1 MHNGQNSKI
10 KQKKVG
16 IKEIILGL
24 GDLFINKQESVKLLD
39 TWILEPIILWLNLPL
54 EGFKMSL
61 PQMCHFGTWITL
73 PKSIKTQKTQEE

>member
-39 TWILEPIILWLNLPL
+39 T
-54 EGFKMSL
+54 
-61 PQMCHFGTWITL
+61 
-73 PKSIKTQKTQEE
+73 